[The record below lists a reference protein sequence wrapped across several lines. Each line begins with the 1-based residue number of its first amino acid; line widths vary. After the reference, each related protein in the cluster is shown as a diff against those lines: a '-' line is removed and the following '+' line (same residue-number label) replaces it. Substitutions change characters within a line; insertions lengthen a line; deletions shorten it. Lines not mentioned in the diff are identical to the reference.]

1 MKQWILCLLPLAGLI
16 ACKSKKKNNDENGPW
31 FSVKS
36 YLQSQAKNVD
46 TSLYRIIKIDTIDST
61 SDTTVIPRED
71 FRKYA
76 KDFLDVP
83 DISSDSKKDDY
94 QESRMYD
101 EELNKVIL
109 TYTTNKP
116 DEEIR
121 REDVMLENDQ
131 NGNSQVKTIIINKL
145 QTENNTTVEKDMVW
159 QVDKRFLVVTK
170 TDTPQGPEKI
180 KKLEVVWND
189 FPN

>member
-1 MKQWILCLLPLAGLI
+1 MKQWILCLLSLAGFF
-16 ACKSKKKNNDENGPW
+16 ACKSKKKDDDIGAW

-46 TSLYRIIKIDTIDST
+46 TSLYRIIKIDTVDSS

-76 KDFLDVP
+76 KDFLDIP
-83 DISSDSKKDDY
+83 DISTGSKQDDY
-94 QESRMYD
+94 QETKMYD

-145 QTENNTTVEKDMVW
+145 QTEDNTTVEKNMVW

-170 TDTPQGPEKI
+170 TEAPKGPEKI